1 MRMMRERPLHAGQD
15 AGERPQLPPIPPG
28 GAPDVGRIGDHR
40 HLERTERRG
49 GFVGDHHQVH
59 HLRPQALDDMGDH
72 RPAGQP
78 PERLQQ
84 SRPHALALAAR
95 QHDTH
100 KGAGPHG
107 TGDRGKIPQRFVRHG
122 GTMRAASRQARE
134 ERTMALNIAKVAN
147 WLHQVDKARAVVG
160 WWPAQFA
167 TDDERLAYKVQ
178 DAFLK
183 KQVVKQGPL
192 VGYKIALTSPQI
204 LAQTGLKGPAYGP
217 IRKKRVFEH
226 KATVR
231 ADRWTRLGVELE
243 IILTVNADV
252 PKPKGKP
259 YDKDSIAQY
268 VGAARAGFELIEDRG
283 ADYSRLAV
291 NPLIMDAGWNGGSL
305 LARPN
310 KAWSKLDLGN
320 LEGSI
325 SFDGKVVR
333 EGHSGD
339 VLGHCYNALAWL
351 ANKLGGHGKTL
362 KKGMIVSSGSMVAC
376 QFVPPGSTATGRI
389 EGLGEVTLKYELPR

>member
-1 MRMMRERPLHAGQD
+1 
-15 AGERPQLPPIPPG
+15 
-28 GAPDVGRIGDHR
+28 
-40 HLERTERRG
+40 
-49 GFVGDHHQVH
+49 
-59 HLRPQALDDMGDH
+59 
-72 RPAGQP
+72 
-78 PERLQQ
+78 
-84 SRPHALALAAR
+84 
-95 QHDTH
+95 
-100 KGAGPHG
+100 
-107 TGDRGKIPQRFVRHG
+107 
-122 GTMRAASRQARE
+122 
-134 ERTMALNIAKVAN
+134 MAFNIAKVAD
-147 WLHQVDKARAVVG
+147 WLHRVDKARAVVG
-160 WWPAQFA
+160 WWPAEFA

-217 IRKKRVFEH
+217 IRRKRVFEH

-231 ADRWTRLGVELE
+231 ADRWTRLGAELE

-252 PKPKGKP
+252 PKPKAGKP
-259 YDKDSIAQY
+259 YDRHSIAPF
-268 VGAARAGFELIEDRG
+268 VGSARAGFELIEDRG

-310 KAWSKLDLGN
+310 KDWHKLDLGN
-320 LEGSI
+320 LKGSI
-325 SFDGKVVR
+325 AFNGTVVR

-376 QFVPPGSTATGRI
+376 QFVPPGSTAVGRI
-389 EGLGEVTLKYELPR
+389 EGLGEVTLTYALPR

>member
-1 MRMMRERPLHAGQD
+1 M
-15 AGERPQLPPIPPG
+15 
-28 GAPDVGRIGDHR
+28 
-40 HLERTERRG
+40 T
-49 GFVGDHHQVH
+49 F
-59 HLRPQALDDMGDH
+59 
-72 RPAGQP
+72 
-78 PERLQQ
+78 
-84 SRPHALALAAR
+84 S
-95 QHDTH
+95 
-100 KGAGPHG
+100 
-107 TGDRGKIPQRFVRHG
+107 
-122 GTMRAASRQARE
+122 
-134 ERTMALNIAKVAN
+134 IAKAAA

-160 WWPAQFA
+160 WWPERFS
-167 TDDERLAYKVQ
+167 TDDERVAYKVQ

-183 KQVVKQGPL
+183 KQIVKQGPL

-231 ADRWTRLGVELE
+231 ADRWTRLGAELE
-243 IILTVNADV
+243 IILIVNADV
-252 PKPKGKP
+252 PAPKGKP
-259 YDKDSIAQY
+259 YDRDSITPY
-268 VGAARAGFELIEDRG
+268 VGEARAGFELIEDRG

-305 LARPN
+305 LAMPN
-310 KAWSKLDLGN
+310 KDWSKLDLGN
-320 LEGSI
+320 LHGSV

-351 ANKLGGHGKTL
+351 ANKLGEHGKRL
-362 KKGMIVSSGSMVAC
+362 RKGMIVSTGSMVAC

-389 EGLGEVTLKYELPR
+389 EGLGEVTLKYELPK

>member
-1 MRMMRERPLHAGQD
+1 
-15 AGERPQLPPIPPG
+15 
-28 GAPDVGRIGDHR
+28 
-40 HLERTERRG
+40 
-49 GFVGDHHQVH
+49 
-59 HLRPQALDDMGDH
+59 
-72 RPAGQP
+72 
-78 PERLQQ
+78 
-84 SRPHALALAAR
+84 
-95 QHDTH
+95 
-100 KGAGPHG
+100 
-107 TGDRGKIPQRFVRHG
+107 
-122 GTMRAASRQARE
+122 
-134 ERTMALNIAKVAN
+134 MALSIAKVAN

-167 TDDERLAYKVQ
+167 TDDERLAYKIQ

-183 KQVVKQGPL
+183 KQVIKQGPL

-204 LAQTGLKGPAYGP
+204 FEQTGLRGPAYGP

-226 KATVR
+226 KTSVR

-252 PKPKGKP
+252 PKPPTKNGAMP
-259 YDKDSIAQY
+259 YDKDSIAPF
-268 VGAARAGFELIEDRG
+268 VGSARAGFELIEDRG

-310 KAWSKLDLGN
+310 KDWAKLDLGN
-320 LEGSI
+320 LKGSI

-351 ANKLGGHGKTL
+351 ANKLGDHGKTL
-362 KKGMIVSSGSMVAC
+362 KKGMIVSTGSMVAC

-389 EGLGEVTLKYELPR
+389 EGLGEVSLKYELPK